1 MAITILSA
9 SFTGMNSY
17 IVSVEVDIFNGLPGF
32 SIVGMGDTAIIES
45 RERIRSSLKNIDV
58 IFPAKKVIVN
68 LSPADIRK
76 KGSQFDLSICTGIL
90 ANLGYIENMPRLEKY
105 LIISKNLFFIT
116 FWDFFAWCSVNNQVK
131 EHKNKH
137 STLKWSAIEFI
148 WIII

>member
-58 IFPAKKVIVN
+58 IFPAEKVIVN

-76 KGSQFDLSICTGIL
+76 
-90 ANLGYIENMPRLEKY
+90 
-105 LIISKNLFFIT
+105 
-116 FWDFFAWCSVNNQVK
+116 
-131 EHKNKH
+131 
-137 STLKWSAIEFI
+137 
-148 WIII
+148 

>member
-17 IVSVEVDIFNGLPGF
+17 IVSVEVDIFNGLSGF

-68 LSPADIRK
+68 LSACFYNQI
-76 KGSQFDLSICTGIL
+76 FNTHFL
-90 ANLGYIENMPRLEKY
+90 RL
-105 LIISKNLFFIT
+105 IF
-116 FWDFFAWCSVNNQVK
+116 QVP
-131 EHKNKH
+131 
-137 STLKWSAIEFI
+137 F
-148 WIII
+148 